1 MGWCKAFPP
10 SFLETLSLLGH
21 LAAPEG
27 TPLLDLMLLASRA
40 WGAGSYL
47 LHGQKHLT
55 GTAAHEVP
63 PCSASVSLFASV
75 SGVDQGFCGRLS
87 S

>member
-40 WGAGSYL
+40 WGADSYL
-47 LHGQKHLT
+47 LHGRKQVSEEPRPMRCHPALPSFRCLPLSLGWT
-55 GTAAHEVP
+55 R
-63 PCSASVSLFASV
+63 ASVA
-75 SGVDQGFCGRLS
+75 D
-87 S
+87 